1 MPYTLSDHARQ
12 RIAER
17 GLDAACLAA
26 ALDGRAFEQ
35 PNGHVAY
42 RDARSRVVVV
52 VNPQRGAVVTAYRL
66 LKKQLKRSWSR

>member
-1 MPYTLSDHARQ
+1 MCYTLSNHARQ

-17 GLDAACLAA
+17 GLPAEHLAA
-26 ALDGRAFEQ
+26 ALDGRAYEQ

-66 LKKQLKRSWSR
+66 QRKQLKRSWSR

>member
-1 MPYTLSDHARQ
+1 MPYTISEHASQ

-66 LKKQLKRSWSR
+66 QRKQLKRSWSR